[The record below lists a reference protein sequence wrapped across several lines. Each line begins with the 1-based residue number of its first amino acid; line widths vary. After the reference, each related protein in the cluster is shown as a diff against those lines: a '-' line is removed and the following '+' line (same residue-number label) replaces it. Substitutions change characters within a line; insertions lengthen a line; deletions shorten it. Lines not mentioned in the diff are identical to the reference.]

1 VGLVISVFAIVFAIV
16 ILVLALWY
24 GKGGS

>member
-1 VGLVISVFAIVFAIV
+1 VGLVILVFAIVFAIV